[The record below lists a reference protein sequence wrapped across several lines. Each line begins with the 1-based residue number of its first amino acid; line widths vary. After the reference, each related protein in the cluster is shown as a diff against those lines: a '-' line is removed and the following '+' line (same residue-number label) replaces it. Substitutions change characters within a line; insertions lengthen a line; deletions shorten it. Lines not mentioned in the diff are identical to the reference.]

1 MPDREQRVREIAHRL
16 WEEEGRPHDQDK
28 RHWHAAER
36 MVDAEATAK
45 PTAAGKRR
53 IEPSIMIQ
61 DRARA
66 IYIERC
72 AKLLRDAGKIDIF
85 TVKLSVAVM
94 E

>member
-16 WEEEGRPHDQDK
+16 WEDEGRPHDQDK

-53 IEPSIMIQ
+53 IE
-61 DRARA
+61 RKG
-66 IYIERC
+66 
-72 AKLLRDAGKIDIF
+72 AKRTLAAPHASA
-85 TVKLSVAVM
+85 TQTH
-94 E
+94 